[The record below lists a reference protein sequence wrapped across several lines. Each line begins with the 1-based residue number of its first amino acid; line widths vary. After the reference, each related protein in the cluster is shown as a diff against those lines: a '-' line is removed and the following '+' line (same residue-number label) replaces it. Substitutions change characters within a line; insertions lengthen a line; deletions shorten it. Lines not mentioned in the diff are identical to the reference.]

1 MAEIQKGKI
10 STIEGPADAHEN
22 NTRAR
27 VIPDQVNG
35 VVTKPLVIASH
46 LRGEA
51 GRLAKGTEVIFVLFP
66 DQSGI
71 IFSRADGEWYG
82 KIYGDVELLGLLI
95 GDVEITGNLYAN
107 DIMTDTL
114 TSVNGHVHGGV
125 ESGSSN
131 TSKAKN

>member
-1 MAEIQKGKI
+1 MADIQKGKI
-10 STIEGPADAHEN
+10 STIEGPADIN
-22 NTRAR
+22 KNSTRAR
-27 VIPDQVNG
+27 VIPEQSDG

-51 GRLAKGTEVIFVLFP
+51 GQLKKGTEVIFVLFP

-82 KIYGDVELLGLLI
+82 KLYGDVEVTGKLYVK
-95 GDVEITGNLYAN
+95 DVA
-107 DIMTDTL
+107 TDTL
-114 TSVNGHVHGGV
+114 ASVNGHVHGGV
-125 ESGSSN
+125 ESGGSN

>member
-10 STIEGPADAHEN
+10 STIEGPADN
-22 NTRAR
+22 NRNSTRAR
-27 VIPDQVNG
+27 VIPDQADG

-71 IFSRADGEWYG
+71 IFSRADGELYG
-82 KIYGDVELLGLLI
+82 KIYGE
-95 GDVEITGNLYAN
+95 VEITGRLTAS
-107 DIMTDTL
+107 DVKTDTL
-114 TSVNGHVHGGV
+114 TSVNNHVHGGV